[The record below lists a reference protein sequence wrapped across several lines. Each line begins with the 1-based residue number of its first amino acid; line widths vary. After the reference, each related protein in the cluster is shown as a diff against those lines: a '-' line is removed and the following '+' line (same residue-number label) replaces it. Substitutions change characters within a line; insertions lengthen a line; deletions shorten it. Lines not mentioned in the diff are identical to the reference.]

1 MKDNCILTNMS
12 DEEIEVIF
20 SSGKYKIP
28 HSGYSRCCLIKS
40 VTQSIKP
47 LKWTN
52 ITWDA
57 VNYDNCE
64 MHSIVLNHDRISIK
78 RNGIYELKHKIR
90 IQTND
95 KTCINTRLV
104 KNGVETIPQ
113 SGKTQTGSN
122 NFSTIILETTTPMIN
137 FKENDYISLQI
148 NHDDKKAKNIFPKD
162 SYFSCERRY

>member
-1 MKDNCILTNMS
+1 MS

-20 SSGKYKIP
+20 SSGKHKIP

-47 LKWTN
+47 LEWTS

-57 VNYDNCE
+57 VKYDNSG
-64 MHSIVLNHDRISIK
+64 MHNVILNHDMISIK
-78 RNGIYELKHKIR
+78 RNGIYELKYKIR

-95 KTCINTRLV
+95 KTIINTRLV
-104 KNGVETIPQ
+104 LNGVEVIPQ
-113 SGKTQTGSN
+113 SGKTETGSK
-122 NFSTIILETTTPMIN
+122 NFSIIVLETILPLIN
-137 FKENDYISLQI
+137 FNKDDFISLQI

-162 SYFSCERRY
+162 TYFSCERRY